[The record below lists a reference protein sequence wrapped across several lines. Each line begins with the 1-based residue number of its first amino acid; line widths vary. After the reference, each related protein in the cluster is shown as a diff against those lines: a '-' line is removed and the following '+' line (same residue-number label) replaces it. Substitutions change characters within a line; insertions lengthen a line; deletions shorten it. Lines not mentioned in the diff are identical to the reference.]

1 MDDVTNDSEL
11 WDILKGLF
19 SNPREQ
25 RLAYLLYYCGL
36 KPREIVQH
44 CSPEWDSV
52 QVIYVL
58 RRTIMERV
66 LRHADTLRW
75 RLS

>member
-1 MDDVTNDSEL
+1 VTGDSEP
-11 WDILKGLF
+11 WDILKGLL

-25 RLAYLLYYCGL
+25 RLAYLLFHCGL
-36 KPREIVQH
+36 RPREIVQF
-44 CSPEWDSV
+44 CSREWSSV
-52 QVIYVL
+52 QEISAL

-66 LRHADTLRW
+66 LRHVDILRW